1 MASIYDV
8 GSSAL
13 TSMQRAIATTG
24 HNIANVNTEG
34 YSRQE
39 VVLGTRSPEKVGQV
53 EIGTGVEVSNIRRAH
68 DSFLMRDVQ
77 TRSGSNG
84 YFQLYAKTA
93 QNVDSLLA
101 DPSTGIAPAM
111 NKFFA
116 AMEAVAANP
125 SSSPER
131 QVLLSEA
138 EMLTQRFN
146 YVDTRLSE
154 FAAELNTRM
163 ANMTDDINAL
173 ASDIA
178 QLNASIVSLNSARGV
193 PNDLLDQR
201 DQAITDLSK
210 LIGVQTAKQDDGAIN
225 VSIGKGQRLVI
236 GNSAEQ
242 LRMVLPAA
250 GDGPS
255 RLFLSVPS
263 GAESEVTSK
272 LTGGELGGVLDAGAK
287 LINKARRE
295 VGLLA
300 LGMTET
306 FNRQHSQGSDLNGDQ
321 GEAFFQNLE
330 AAVTGSRDN
339 SGLVAVTANITQEQ
353 NLSGDGYSIRYEEA
367 GIRLTNLSS
376 GETRLVDAGVLE
388 LQPGFNINVPEQADG
403 VVGDIFFVEPT
414 LGAASSMSLALTDP
428 SKIAA
433 ANEGSAVG
441 DNRNMLSLIEL
452 RDVKTLRAGTQS
464 YTSLY
469 GTTLSGI
476 AVETRSAISNAETEQ
491 TLLRSAEDR
500 LEGLRGV
507 NLDEEATN
515 LIRYQQ
521 AYQAADKLFRWQM
534 IFSTHYLWRQDD
546 DWKNVFSS
554 DASGKLKRNLRRASA
569 LTENTRS
576 ARYG

>member
-8 GSSAL
+8 GTSAL

-39 VVLGTRSPEKVGQV
+39 VLLGTRSPEKVGQV

-68 DSFLMRDVQ
+68 DSFLMMDVQ

-84 YFQLYAKTA
+84 YFQLYAETA
-93 QNVDSLLA
+93 QSVDSLLA

-111 NKFFA
+111 NQFFA

-125 SSSPER
+125 SSAPER
-131 QVLLSEA
+131 QVMLSEA
-138 EMLTQRFN
+138 EKLAQRFN
-146 YVDTRLSE
+146 YVDSRLSE
-154 FAAELNTRM
+154 FAGSLNTRM

-173 ASDIA
+173 ALDIA
-178 QLNASIVSLNSARGV
+178 QLNESVVSLSSGSRGM
-193 PNDLLDQR
+193 PNDLLDRR

-210 LIGVQTAKQDDGAIN
+210 LVSVQTTKQDDGSIN
-225 VSIGKGQRLVI
+225 VSIGRGQRLVI

-250 GDGPS
+250 QDGPS
-255 RLFLSVPS
+255 RLYLSVPS

-272 LTGGELGGVLDAGAK
+272 LTGGELGGALDAGAR
-287 LINKARRE
+287 LVNRARRE

-300 LGMTET
+300 LGITET

-339 SGLVAVTANITQEQ
+339 SGLVAVTANVTQEQ
-353 NLSGDGYSIRYEEA
+353 NLNGDGYSLRYEEA

-376 GETRLVDAGVLE
+376 GDSQLVEAGVLE
-388 LQPGFNINVPEQADG
+388 LPGLSINVPEQANG
-403 VVGDIFFVEPT
+403 VDGDIFFIEPT
-414 LGAASSMSLALTDP
+414 LGAASSMSIVLTDP

-433 ANEGSAVG
+433 ANQGSAVG

-452 RDVKTLRAGTQS
+452 RDAKTLKEGSQS

-469 GTTLSGI
+469 GSTLSSI

-491 TLLRSAEDR
+491 SLLRSAEDR

-521 AYQAADKLFRWQM
+521 AYQAAAQVISVAND
-534 IFSTHYLWRQDD
+534 IFDTLLM
-546 DWKNVFSS
+546 
-554 DASGKLKRNLRRASA
+554 ASRR
-569 LTENTRS
+569 
-576 ARYG
+576 

>member
-13 TSMQRAIATTG
+13 NSMQRAIATTG

-39 VVLGTRSPEKVGQV
+39 VLLGTRTPEKVGQV

-68 DSFLMRDVQ
+68 DQFLMTDVQ
-77 TRSGSNG
+77 SRSSSNG

-93 QNVDSLLA
+93 QNIDGLLA
-101 DPSTGIAPAM
+101 DPSTGIAPAID
-111 NKFFA
+111 KFFA

-125 SSSPER
+125 SSAPER
-131 QVLLSEA
+131 QVMLSEA
-138 EMLTQRFN
+138 EMLAQRFN

-154 FAAELNTRM
+154 FAGELNTRM
-163 ANMTDDINAL
+163 ANMTDSINAL
-173 ASDIA
+173 AVDIA
-178 QLNASIVSLNSARGV
+178 QLNESIVALSSGSRGT
-193 PNDLLDQR
+193 PNDLLDRR

-210 LIGVQTAKQDDGAIN
+210 LIGVQTATQEDGSIN
-225 VSIGKGQRLVI
+225 VMIGKGQRLVI
-236 GNSAEQ
+236 GNNAEQ

-250 GDGPS
+250 QDGPS
-255 RLFLSVPS
+255 QLFLSVPS

-300 LGMTET
+300 VGITET
-306 FNRQHSQGSDLNGDQ
+306 FNRQHSQGSDLSGDQ
-321 GEAFFQNLE
+321 GEAFFLNLG
-330 AAVTGSRDN
+330 ATVTGSRDN
-339 SGLVAVTANITQEQ
+339 SGLLTVTANITQEQ
-353 NLSGDGYSIRYEEA
+353 NLTGDGYSIRYDDA
-367 GIRLTNLSS
+367 GIRLTNLTS
-376 GETRLVDAGVLE
+376 GESQLVDAGVLE
-388 LQPGFNINVPEQADG
+388 LPGLTITIPEQIDG
-403 VVGDIFFVEPT
+403 VSGDIFFVEPT
-414 LGAASSMSLALTDP
+414 LGAASSMGLALTDP

-433 ANEGSAVG
+433 ANFGSAVG

-452 RDVKTLRAGTQS
+452 RDAKTLKAGTQG

-469 GTTLSGI
+469 GSTLSSI
-476 AVETRSAISNAETEQ
+476 AVETRSAVSNAETELS
-491 TLLRSAEDR
+491 LLRSAEDR
-500 LEGLRGV
+500 LEGIRGV

-521 AYQAADKLFRWQM
+521 AYQAAAQVITVANE
-534 IFSTHYLWRQDD
+534 IFDTLLM
-546 DWKNVFSS
+546 
-554 DASGKLKRNLRRASA
+554 ASRR
-569 LTENTRS
+569 
-576 ARYG
+576 

>member
-13 TSMQRAIATTG
+13 NSMQRAIATTG

-39 VVLGTRSPEKVGQV
+39 VLLGTRTPEKVGLV

-68 DSFLMRDVQ
+68 DHFLMTDVQ
-77 TRSGSNG
+77 SRSSSNG

-93 QNVDSLLA
+93 QNVDGLLA
-101 DPSTGIAPAM
+101 DPSTGIAPAID
-111 NKFFA
+111 KFFA

-125 SSSPER
+125 SSAPER

-154 FAAELNTRM
+154 FAGELNTRM
-163 ANMTDDINAL
+163 TNMTEDINAL
-173 ASDIA
+173 AIDIA
-178 QLNASIVSLNSARGV
+178 QLNESIVSLSSSSRGT
-193 PNDLLDQR
+193 PNDLLDRR

-210 LIGVQTAKQDDGAIN
+210 LIGVQTATQENGSIN
-225 VSIGKGQRLVI
+225 VMIGKGQRLVI
-236 GNSAEQ
+236 GNNAEQ

-250 GDGPS
+250 QDGPS
-255 RLFLSVPS
+255 QLFLSVPS

-300 LGMTET
+300 VGITET
-306 FNRQHSQGSDLNGDQ
+306 FNRQHSQGSDLSGDQ
-321 GEAFFQNLE
+321 GEAFFLNLG
-330 AAVTGSRDN
+330 ATVTGSRDN
-339 SGLVAVTANITQEQ
+339 SGSLTVAANITQEQ
-353 NLSGDGYSIRYEEA
+353 NLTGDGYSIRYDDA
-367 GIRLTNLSS
+367 GIRLTNLTS
-376 GETRLVDAGVLE
+376 GESQLVDAGVLE
-388 LQPGFNINVPEQADG
+388 LPGLTITIPEQIDG
-403 VVGDIFFVEPT
+403 VSGDIFFVEPT
-414 LGAASSMSLALTDP
+414 LGAASSMGLALTDP

-433 ANEGSAVG
+433 ANFGSAVG

-452 RDVKTLRAGTQS
+452 RDAKTLKAGTQG

-469 GTTLSGI
+469 GSTLSSI
-476 AVETRSAISNAETEQ
+476 AVETRSAISNAETELS
-491 TLLRSAEDR
+491 LLRSAEDR
-500 LEGLRGV
+500 LEGIRGV

-521 AYQAADKLFRWQM
+521 AYQAAAQVITVANE
-534 IFSTHYLWRQDD
+534 IFDTLLM
-546 DWKNVFSS
+546 
-554 DASGKLKRNLRRASA
+554 ASRR
-569 LTENTRS
+569 
-576 ARYG
+576 

>member
-8 GSSAL
+8 GTSAL

-39 VVLGTRSPEKVGQV
+39 VLLGTRNPEKVGQV

-84 YFQLYAKTA
+84 YFQLYAETA
-93 QNVDSLLA
+93 QSVDGLLA

-125 SSSPER
+125 SSAPER
-131 QVLLSEA
+131 QVMLSEA
-138 EMLTQRFN
+138 EKLAQRFN
-146 YVDTRLSE
+146 YVDSRLSE
-154 FAAELNTRM
+154 FAGGLNTRM

-173 ASDIA
+173 ALDIA
-178 QLNASIVSLNSARGV
+178 QLNESVVSLSSGSRGM
-193 PNDLLDQR
+193 PNDLLDRR

-210 LIGVQTAKQDDGAIN
+210 LVSVQTTKQDDGSIN
-225 VSIGKGQRLVI
+225 VSIGRGQRLVI

-250 GDGPS
+250 QDGPS
-255 RLFLSVPS
+255 RLYLSVPS

-272 LTGGELGGVLDAGAK
+272 LTGGELGGALDAGAK
-287 LINKARRE
+287 LVNRARRE

-300 LGMTET
+300 LGITET

-339 SGLVAVTANITQEQ
+339 SGLVAVTANVTQEQ
-353 NLSGDGYSIRYEEA
+353 NLNGDGYSLRYEEA

-376 GETRLVDAGVLE
+376 GDSQIIEAGVLE
-388 LQPGFNINVPEQADG
+388 LPGLSINVPEQVNG
-403 VVGDIFFVEPT
+403 VDGDIFFIEPT
-414 LGAASSMSLALTDP
+414 LGAASSMSIVLTDP

-433 ANEGSAVG
+433 ANQGSAVG

-452 RDVKTLRAGTQS
+452 RDAKTLKDGSQS

-469 GTTLSGI
+469 GSTLSSI

-491 TLLRSAEDR
+491 SLLRSAEDR

-521 AYQAADKLFRWQM
+521 AYQAAAQVISVAND
-534 IFSTHYLWRQDD
+534 IFDTLLM
-546 DWKNVFSS
+546 
-554 DASGKLKRNLRRASA
+554 ASRR
-569 LTENTRS
+569 
-576 ARYG
+576 

>member
-8 GSSAL
+8 GTSAL

-39 VVLGTRSPEKVGQV
+39 VLLGTRSPEKVGQV

-84 YFQLYAKTA
+84 YFQLYAETA
-93 QNVDSLLA
+93 QSVDGLLA

-125 SSSPER
+125 SSAPER

-138 EMLTQRFN
+138 QMLTQRFN

-154 FAAELNTRM
+154 FAGQLNTRM

-173 ASDIA
+173 ATDIA
-178 QLNASIVSLNSARGV
+178 QLNESIVALNTESRGA
-193 PNDLLDQR
+193 PNDLLDRR

-210 LIGVQTAKQDDGAIN
+210 LIGVQTTKQDNGAIN
-225 VSIGKGQRLVI
+225 VMIGKGQRLVI

-242 LRMVLPAA
+242 LRMTLPAA
-250 GDGPS
+250 QDGPS
-255 RLFLSVPS
+255 RLYLSVPS

-272 LTGGELGGVLDAGAK
+272 LTGGELGGALDAGAK

-300 LGMTET
+300 IGITET

-321 GEAFFQNLE
+321 GEAFFQNLD

-353 NLSGDGYSIRYEEA
+353 NLTGDGYSLRYEEA

-376 GETRLVDAGVLE
+376 GDSQLVDAGVLE
-388 LQPGFNINVPEQADG
+388 LPGLSITIPQQEADG
-403 VVGDIFFVEPT
+403 VVGDMFFIEPT
-414 LGAASSMSLALTDP
+414 LGAASSMTVALTDP

-433 ANEGSAVG
+433 ANQGSAVG

-452 RDVKTLRAGTQS
+452 RDVKTLKDGAQS

-469 GTTLSGI
+469 GSTLSSV

-491 TLLRSAEDR
+491 SLLRSAEDR
-500 LEGLRGV
+500 LDGLRGV

-521 AYQAADKLFRWQM
+521 AYQAAAQVISVAND
-534 IFSTHYLWRQDD
+534 IFDTLLM
-546 DWKNVFSS
+546 
-554 DASGKLKRNLRRASA
+554 ASRR
-569 LTENTRS
+569 
-576 ARYG
+576 

>member
-8 GSSAL
+8 GTSAL

-39 VVLGTRSPEKVGQV
+39 VLLGTRSPEKVGQV

-84 YFQLYAKTA
+84 YFQLYAETA
-93 QNVDSLLA
+93 QSVDSLLA

-111 NKFFA
+111 NQFFA

-125 SSSPER
+125 SSAPER
-131 QVLLSEA
+131 QVMLSEA
-138 EMLTQRFN
+138 EKLAQRFN
-146 YVDTRLSE
+146 YVDSRLSE
-154 FAAELNTRM
+154 FAGGLNTRM

-173 ASDIA
+173 ALDIA
-178 QLNASIVSLNSARGV
+178 QLNESVVSLSSGSRGM
-193 PNDLLDQR
+193 PNDLLDRR

-210 LIGVQTAKQDDGAIN
+210 LVSVQTTKQDDGSIN
-225 VSIGKGQRLVI
+225 VSIGRGQRLVI

-250 GDGPS
+250 QDGPS
-255 RLFLSVPS
+255 RLYLSVPS

-272 LTGGELGGVLDAGAK
+272 LTGGELGGALDAGAR
-287 LINKARRE
+287 LVNRARRE

-300 LGMTET
+300 LGITET

-339 SGLVAVTANITQEQ
+339 SGLVAVTANVTQEQ
-353 NLSGDGYSIRYEEA
+353 NLNGDGYSLRYEEA

-376 GETRLVDAGVLE
+376 GDSQLVEAGVLE
-388 LQPGFNINVPEQADG
+388 LPGLSINVPEQANG
-403 VVGDIFFVEPT
+403 VDGDIFFIEPT
-414 LGAASSMSLALTDP
+414 LGAASSMSIVLTDP

-433 ANEGSAVG
+433 ANQGSAVG

-452 RDVKTLRAGTQS
+452 RDAKTLKEGSQS

-469 GTTLSGI
+469 GSTLSSI

-491 TLLRSAEDR
+491 SLLRSAEDR

-521 AYQAADKLFRWQM
+521 AYQAAAQVISVAND
-534 IFSTHYLWRQDD
+534 IFDTLLM
-546 DWKNVFSS
+546 
-554 DASGKLKRNLRRASA
+554 ASRR
-569 LTENTRS
+569 
-576 ARYG
+576 

>member
-13 TSMQRAIATTG
+13 NSMQRAIATTG

-39 VVLGTRSPEKVGQV
+39 VLLGTRTPEKVGLV

-68 DSFLMRDVQ
+68 DYFLMTDVQ
-77 TRSGSNG
+77 SRSSSNG

-93 QNVDSLLA
+93 QNVDGLLA
-101 DPSTGIAPAM
+101 DPSTGIAPAID
-111 NKFFA
+111 KFFA

-125 SSSPER
+125 SSAPER

-154 FAAELNTRM
+154 FAGELNTRM
-163 ANMTDDINAL
+163 TNMTEDINAL
-173 ASDIA
+173 AIDIA
-178 QLNASIVSLNSARGV
+178 QLNESIVSLSSSSRGT
-193 PNDLLDQR
+193 PNDLLDRR

-210 LIGVQTAKQDDGAIN
+210 LIGVQTATQEDGSIN
-225 VSIGKGQRLVI
+225 VMIGKGQRLVI
-236 GNSAEQ
+236 GNNAEQ

-250 GDGPS
+250 QDGPS
-255 RLFLSVPS
+255 QLFLSVPS

-300 LGMTET
+300 VGITET
-306 FNRQHSQGSDLNGDQ
+306 FNRQHSQGSDLSGDQ
-321 GEAFFQNLE
+321 GEAFFLNLG
-330 AAVTGSRDN
+330 ATVTGSRDN
-339 SGLVAVTANITQEQ
+339 SGLLTVTANITQEQ
-353 NLSGDGYSIRYEEA
+353 NLTGDGYSIRYEEA
-367 GIRLTNLSS
+367 GIRLTNRSS
-376 GETRLVDAGVLE
+376 GESQIIDAGVLE
-388 LQPGFNINVPEQADG
+388 LPGLTITIPEQIDG
-403 VVGDIFFVEPT
+403 VSGDIFFVEPT
-414 LGAASSMSLALTDP
+414 LGAASSMGLALTDP

-433 ANEGSAVG
+433 ANFGSAVG

-452 RDVKTLRAGTQS
+452 RDAKTLKAGTQG

-469 GTTLSGI
+469 GSTLSSI
-476 AVETRSAISNAETEQ
+476 AVETRSAVSNAETELS
-491 TLLRSAEDR
+491 LLRSAEDR
-500 LEGLRGV
+500 LEGIRGV

-521 AYQAADKLFRWQM
+521 AYQAAAQVITVANE
-534 IFSTHYLWRQDD
+534 IFDTLLM
-546 DWKNVFSS
+546 
-554 DASGKLKRNLRRASA
+554 ASRR
-569 LTENTRS
+569 
-576 ARYG
+576 

>member
-39 VVLGTRSPEKVGQV
+39 VLLGTRTPEKVGQV

-68 DSFLMRDVQ
+68 DHFLMTDVQ
-77 TRSGSNG
+77 SRSSSNG

-93 QNVDSLLA
+93 QNVDGLLA
-101 DPSTGIAPAM
+101 DPSTGIAPAID
-111 NKFFA
+111 KFFA

-125 SSSPER
+125 SSAPER

-154 FAAELNTRM
+154 FAGELNTRM
-163 ANMTDDINAL
+163 ANMTDNINAL
-173 ASDIA
+173 AIDIA
-178 QLNASIVSLNSARGV
+178 QLNESIVSLSSSSRGT
-193 PNDLLDQR
+193 PNDLLDRR

-210 LIGVQTAKQDDGAIN
+210 LIGVQTATQEDGSIN
-225 VSIGKGQRLVI
+225 VLIGKGQRLVI
-236 GNSAEQ
+236 GNNAEQ
-242 LRMVLPAA
+242 LRMVLPAQ
-250 GDGPS
+250 DGPS
-255 RLFLSVPS
+255 QLFLSVPS

-272 LTGGELGGVLDAGAK
+272 LTGGELGGVLDAGTK

-300 LGMTET
+300 IGITET

-321 GEAFFQNLE
+321 GEAFFLNLG
-330 AAVTGSRDN
+330 ATVTGSRDN
-339 SGLVAVTANITQEQ
+339 SGLLTVTANITQEQ
-353 NLSGDGYSIRYEEA
+353 NLTGDGYSIRYEDA

-376 GETRLVDAGVLE
+376 GESQIIDAGVLE
-388 LQPGFNINVPEQADG
+388 LPGLSVTIPEKVEG
-403 VVGDIFFVEPT
+403 VDGDIFFIEPT
-414 LGAASSMSLALTDP
+414 LGAALSMGVALSDP

-433 ANEGSAVG
+433 ANFGSAVG
-441 DNRNMLSLIEL
+441 DNRNILSLIEL
-452 RDVKTLRAGTQS
+452 RDAKTLKAGTQG

-469 GTTLSGI
+469 GSTLSGI
-476 AVETRSAISNAETEQ
+476 AVETRSAISNAETELS
-491 TLLRSAEDR
+491 LLRSAEDR
-500 LEGLRGV
+500 LEGIRGV

-521 AYQAADKLFRWQM
+521 AYQAAAQVITVANE
-534 IFSTHYLWRQDD
+534 IFDTLLM
-546 DWKNVFSS
+546 
-554 DASGKLKRNLRRASA
+554 ASRR
-569 LTENTRS
+569 
-576 ARYG
+576 

>member
-8 GSSAL
+8 GTSAL
-13 TSMQRAIATTG
+13 TPMQRAIATTG

-39 VVLGTRSPEKVGQV
+39 VLLGTRSPEKVGQV

-84 YFQLYAKTA
+84 YFQLYAETA
-93 QNVDSLLA
+93 QSVDGLLA

-111 NKFFA
+111 NQFFA

-125 SSSPER
+125 SSAPER
-131 QVLLSEA
+131 QVMLSEA
-138 EMLTQRFN
+138 EKLAQRFN
-146 YVDTRLSE
+146 YVDSRLSE
-154 FAAELNTRM
+154 FAGGLNTRM

-173 ASDIA
+173 ALDIA
-178 QLNASIVSLNSARGV
+178 QLNESVVSLSSGSRGM
-193 PNDLLDQR
+193 PNDLLDRR

-210 LIGVQTAKQDDGAIN
+210 LVSVQTTKQDDGSIN
-225 VSIGKGQRLVI
+225 VSIGRGQRLVI

-250 GDGPS
+250 QDGPS
-255 RLFLSVPS
+255 RLYLSVPS

-272 LTGGELGGVLDAGAK
+272 LTGGELGGALDAGAR
-287 LINKARRE
+287 LVNRARRE

-300 LGMTET
+300 LGITET

-339 SGLVAVTANITQEQ
+339 SGLVAVTANVTQEQ
-353 NLSGDGYSIRYEEA
+353 NLNGDGYSLRYEEA

-376 GETRLVDAGVLE
+376 GDSQIIEAGVLE
-388 LQPGFNINVPEQADG
+388 LPGLSINVPEQVNG
-403 VVGDIFFVEPT
+403 VDGDIFFIEPT
-414 LGAASSMSLALTDP
+414 LGAASSMSIVLTDP

-433 ANEGSAVG
+433 ANQGSAVG

-452 RDVKTLRAGTQS
+452 RDAKTLKDGSQS

-469 GTTLSGI
+469 GSTLSSI

-491 TLLRSAEDR
+491 SLLRSAEDR

-507 NLDEEATN
+507 NLDEEAAN

-521 AYQAADKLFRWQM
+521 AYQAAAQVISVAND
-534 IFSTHYLWRQDD
+534 IFDTLLM
-546 DWKNVFSS
+546 
-554 DASGKLKRNLRRASA
+554 ASRR
-569 LTENTRS
+569 
-576 ARYG
+576 

>member
-13 TSMQRAIATTG
+13 NSMQRAIATTG

-39 VVLGTRSPEKVGQV
+39 VLLGTRTPEKVGQV

-68 DSFLMRDVQ
+68 DQFLMTDVQ
-77 TRSGSNG
+77 SRSSSNG

-93 QNVDSLLA
+93 QNIDGLLA
-101 DPSTGIAPAM
+101 DPSTGIAPAID
-111 NKFFA
+111 KFFA

-125 SSSPER
+125 SSAPER
-131 QVLLSEA
+131 QVMLSEA
-138 EMLTQRFN
+138 EMLAQRFN

-154 FAAELNTRM
+154 FAGELNTRM
-163 ANMTDDINAL
+163 ANMTDSINAL
-173 ASDIA
+173 AVDIA
-178 QLNASIVSLNSARGV
+178 QLNESIVALSSGSRGT
-193 PNDLLDQR
+193 PNDLLDRR

-210 LIGVQTAKQDDGAIN
+210 LIGVQTATKEDGSIN
-225 VSIGKGQRLVI
+225 VMIGKGQRLVI
-236 GNSAEQ
+236 GNNVEQ

-250 GDGPS
+250 QDGPS
-255 RLFLSVPS
+255 QLFLSVPS

-300 LGMTET
+300 VGITET
-306 FNRQHSQGSDLNGDQ
+306 FNRQHSQGSDLSGDQ
-321 GEAFFQNLE
+321 GEAFFLNLG
-330 AAVTGSRDN
+330 ATVTGSRDN
-339 SGLVAVTANITQEQ
+339 SGSLTVTANITQEQ
-353 NLSGDGYSIRYEEA
+353 NLTGDGYSIRYDDA
-367 GIRLTNLSS
+367 GIRLTNLTS
-376 GETRLVDAGVLE
+376 GESQLVDAGVLE
-388 LQPGFNINVPEQADG
+388 LPGLTITIPEQIDG
-403 VVGDIFFVEPT
+403 VSGDIFFVEPT
-414 LGAASSMSLALTDP
+414 LGAASSMGLALTDP

-433 ANEGSAVG
+433 ANFGSAVG

-452 RDVKTLRAGTQS
+452 RDAKTLKAGTQG

-469 GTTLSGI
+469 GSTLSSI
-476 AVETRSAISNAETEQ
+476 AVETRSAVSNAETELS
-491 TLLRSAEDR
+491 LLRSAEDR
-500 LEGLRGV
+500 LEGIRGV

-521 AYQAADKLFRWQM
+521 AYQAAAQVITVANE
-534 IFSTHYLWRQDD
+534 IFDTLLM
-546 DWKNVFSS
+546 
-554 DASGKLKRNLRRASA
+554 ASR
-569 LTENTRS
+569 
-576 ARYG
+576 

>member
-13 TSMQRAIATTG
+13 NSMQRAIATTG

-39 VVLGTRSPEKVGQV
+39 VQLGTRTPEKVGQV

-68 DSFLMRDVQ
+68 DQFLMTDVQ
-77 TRSGSNG
+77 SRSSSNG

-93 QNVDSLLA
+93 QNIDGLLA
-101 DPSTGIAPAM
+101 DPSTGIAPAID
-111 NKFFA
+111 KFFA
-116 AMEAVAANP
+116 AMEAVASNP
-125 SSSPER
+125 SSAPER

-154 FAAELNTRM
+154 FAGELNTRM
-163 ANMTDDINAL
+163 ANMADNINAI
-173 ASDIA
+173 AVDIA
-178 QLNASIVSLNSARGV
+178 QLNESIVALSSGSRGT
-193 PNDLLDQR
+193 PNDLLDRR

-210 LIGVQTAKQDDGAIN
+210 LIGVQTSTQEDGSIN
-225 VSIGKGQRLVI
+225 VLIGKGQRLVI
-236 GNSAEQ
+236 GNNAEQ

-250 GDGPS
+250 QDGPS
-255 RLFLSVPS
+255 QLFLSVPS

-272 LTGGELGGVLDAGAK
+272 LAGGELGGVLDAGAN

-300 LGMTET
+300 AGVTET
-306 FNRQHSQGSDLNGDQ
+306 FNRQHSQGSDLNGLQ
-321 GEAFFQNLE
+321 GEAFFLNLD
-330 AAVTGSRDN
+330 ASVTGSRNN
-339 SGLVAVTANITQEQ
+339 SGLLTVTANITQEQ
-353 NLSGDGYSIRYEEA
+353 NLTGDGYSIRYENA

-376 GETRLVDAGVLE
+376 GESQLVDSGVLE
-388 LQPGFNINVPEQADG
+388 LPGLNITIPDQIDG
-403 VVGDIFFVEPT
+403 VSGDIFFVEPT
-414 LGAASSMSLALTDP
+414 LGAASSMGVAISDP

-433 ANEGSAVG
+433 ANFGSAVG

-452 RDVKTLRAGTQS
+452 RDAKTLKAGTQG

-469 GTTLSGI
+469 GSTLSSI
-476 AVETRSAISNAETEQ
+476 AVETRSAVSNAETEQ
-491 TLLRSAEDR
+491 SLLRSAEDR
-500 LEGLRGV
+500 LDSVRGV

-521 AYQAADKLFRWQM
+521 AYQAAAQVITVANE
-534 IFSTHYLWRQDD
+534 IFDTLLM
-546 DWKNVFSS
+546 
-554 DASGKLKRNLRRASA
+554 ASRR
-569 LTENTRS
+569 
-576 ARYG
+576 

>member
-13 TSMQRAIATTG
+13 NSMQRAIATTG

-39 VVLGTRSPEKVGQV
+39 VLLGTRTPEKVGQV

-68 DSFLMRDVQ
+68 DQFLMTDVQ
-77 TRSGSNG
+77 SRSSSNG

-93 QNVDSLLA
+93 QNIDGLLA

-111 NKFFA
+111 DKFFA
-116 AMEAVAANP
+116 AMEAVASNP
-125 SSSPER
+125 GSAPER

-138 EMLTQRFN
+138 EMLAQRFN
-146 YVDTRLSE
+146 YVDKRLSE
-154 FAAELNTRM
+154 FAGELNTRM
-163 ANMTDDINAL
+163 ANMTDNINAL
-173 ASDIA
+173 AVDIA
-178 QLNASIVSLNSARGV
+178 RLNESIVALSSGSRGT
-193 PNDLLDQR
+193 PNDLLDRR

-210 LIGVQTAKQDDGAIN
+210 LIGVQTVTQKDGSIN
-225 VSIGKGQRLVI
+225 VLIGKGQRLVI
-236 GNSAEQ
+236 GNNAEQ

-250 GDGPS
+250 QDGPS
-255 RLFLSVPS
+255 QLFLSVPS

-287 LINKARRE
+287 LINNARRE

-300 LGMTET
+300 VGITET

-321 GEAFFQNLE
+321 GEAFFLNLG
-330 AAVTGSRDN
+330 ATVTGSRDN
-339 SGLVAVTANITQEQ
+339 SGLLTVTANITQEQ
-353 NLSGDGYSIRYEEA
+353 NLTGDGYSIRYEDA

-376 GETRLVDAGVLE
+376 GESQLVDAGVLE
-388 LQPGFNINVPEQADG
+388 LPGLTITIPDQIDG
-403 VVGDIFFVEPT
+403 VSGDIFFVEPT
-414 LGAASSMSLALTDP
+414 LGTASSMGVAITDP

-433 ANEGSAVG
+433 ANFGSAVG

-452 RDVKTLRAGTQS
+452 RDAKTLKGGTQG

-469 GTTLSGI
+469 GSTLSSI
-476 AVETRSAISNAETEQ
+476 AVETRSAVSNAETELS
-491 TLLRSAEDR
+491 LLRSAEDR
-500 LEGLRGV
+500 LEGIRGV

-521 AYQAADKLFRWQM
+521 AYQAAAQVISVAND
-534 IFSTHYLWRQDD
+534 IFDTLLM
-546 DWKNVFSS
+546 
-554 DASGKLKRNLRRASA
+554 AARR
-569 LTENTRS
+569 
-576 ARYG
+576 

>member
-8 GSSAL
+8 GTSAL
-13 TSMQRAIATTG
+13 TSMQRAIATMG

-39 VVLGTRSPEKVGQV
+39 VLLGTRSPEKVGQL

-68 DSFLMRDVQ
+68 DSFLVRDVQ

-125 SSSPER
+125 SALPER
-131 QVLLSEA
+131 QVLLSQA

-154 FAAELNTRM
+154 FASELNTRM
-163 ANMTDDINAL
+163 ANMAGDINAL

-178 QLNASIVSLNSARGV
+178 QLNESIVSLNSERGA

-201 DQAITDLSK
+201 DRAITELSK
-210 LIGVQTAKQDDGAIN
+210 LIGVQTTKQDDGAIN
-225 VSIGKGQRLVI
+225 VSVGKGQRLVV
-236 GNSAEQ
+236 GNNAER

-250 GDGPS
+250 ADGPS
-255 RLFLSVPS
+255 QLFLSVPS

-272 LTGGELGGVLDAGAK
+272 LTGGELGGVLDAGAR
-287 LINKARRE
+287 LVNKARRE

-300 LGMTET
+300 LGITET

-321 GEAFFQNLE
+321 GEAFFQSLE

-339 SGLVAVTANITQEQ
+339 SGAVAVTATIAQEQ
-353 NLSGDGYSIRYEEA
+353 NLTGDGYSIRYEEA

-376 GETRLVDAGVLE
+376 GESQLVDAGVLE
-388 LQPGFNINVPEQADG
+388 LPGFRLNIPEQVNGA
-403 VVGDIFFVEPT
+403 VGDIFFVEPT
-414 LGAASSMSLALTDP
+414 LGAGSSMSLALSDP
-428 SKIAA
+428 LKIAA
-433 ANEGSAVG
+433 ANQDSAVG
-441 DNRNMLSLIEL
+441 DNRNMLSLIDL
-452 RDVKTLRAGTQS
+452 RDVKTLKAGTQS

-469 GTTLSGI
+469 SSTLSGI

-521 AYQAADKLFRWQM
+521 AYQAAAQVISVAND
-534 IFSTHYLWRQDD
+534 IFDTLLM
-546 DWKNVFSS
+546 
-554 DASGKLKRNLRRASA
+554 ASRR
-569 LTENTRS
+569 
-576 ARYG
+576 